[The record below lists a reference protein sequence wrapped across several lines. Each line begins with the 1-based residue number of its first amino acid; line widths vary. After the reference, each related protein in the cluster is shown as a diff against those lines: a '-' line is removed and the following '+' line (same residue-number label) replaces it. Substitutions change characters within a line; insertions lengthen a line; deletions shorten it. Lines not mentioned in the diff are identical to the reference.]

1 MHEGKRKLFHFIK
14 CMKGKPKSFIDHFIT
29 DRVDKD
35 YNEANAFL

>member
-1 MHEGKRKLFHFIK
+1 MHEGKRKLFHFI
-14 CMKGKPKSFIDHFIT
+14 KGKPKSFIDHFIT